1 MRRQH
6 LDQGARSAH
15 HASMARVF
23 IIGCTGGVGS
33 RVAAH
38 VLRQGDQAVGLHR
51 RPPQADALRRQ
62 GVEPVQGDLTSLTS
76 SELSVLMAGC
86 DAVVFTAGAPDAGVR
101 AADLV
106 DGKGLVLAA
115 EAAAESDVR
124 RFLHISAFPDA
135 WRDRHMPADFEHY
148 MRVKRAADVYLAA
161 TDLDWVI
168 VRPGTLTDGLGTGQ
182 VRLGPAVPYGDVA
195 RDDVAAVFAALVH
208 APHVTRQILEL
219 TGGDTPIADAVEA
232 FRVGN
237 YPAQPAS

>member
-1 MRRQH
+1 
-6 LDQGARSAH
+6 
-15 HASMARVF
+15 MARVF
-23 IIGCTGGVGS
+23 ILGCTGGVGS

-38 VLRQGDQAVGLHR
+38 VLRQGDRVVGLHR
-51 RPPQADALRRQ
+51 RPGQADALRRQ
-62 GVEPVQGDLTSLTS
+62 GVEPVQGDLASLTS
-76 SELSVLMAGC
+76 SELSALMAGC
-86 DAVVFTAGAPDAGVR
+86 DAVVFTAGAPDAGAR

-135 WRDRHMPADFEHY
+135 WRDRHMPPTFEHY

-168 VRPGTLTDGLGTGQ
+168 VRPGTLTDELGTGR
-182 VRLGPAVPYGDVA
+182 VCLGPAIPYGDVA
-195 RDDVAAVFAALVH
+195 RDDIAAVFAALVH
-208 APHVTRQILEL
+208 APHITRQVLEL

-232 FRVGN
+232 LGVGN
-237 YPAQPAS
+237 FPGQPAC